1 MRGRNRSDE
10 RPAGV
15 IGRAHGGRV
24 VPPVLL
30 LAVLANS
37 AMVPLMPYLLATRL
51 GWQLWHVG
59 LYAFAVTATTIV
71 INRRA
76 SKLVDRGVSAVML
89 CAIGGAAQIVA
100 GVAAGAALDQPV
112 LLVLVVPALALGG
125 ATVPVFYVMG
135 RRAGVAAG
143 RDMGK
148 TNSLLRVATSG
159 GWVLGPAA
167 SFALLGWFNPE
178 VALLSISTAAA
189 VGLLVLV
196 LLRRRLDGPPA
207 DAAASARHEVTQPAD
222 RSTRTRMRF
231 AAVLVFL
238 LSFAHIATTTSLPLL
253 LVEHVSIDESHTGL
267 VIAVKAFVEMC
278 AILLSPWVLA
288 RFSPRTALAGCSLL
302 AVAAYGVY
310 LAANGWVLGVLGS
323 VLEGGYYGLFAAVGL
338 TWMQSLSPSRVGWS
352 TGTYMTGIYA
362 GTLLASPLS
371 GVVAHFWLPGITV
384 LSMVAAIT
392 ALVISLWKPRAAS
405 SPTASAGSDQHAPT
419 PSRST

>member
-1 MRGRNRSDE
+1 MRACDRANE
-10 RPAGV
+10 RTAGA
-15 IGRAHGGRV
+15 IGAVHGGRV
-24 VPPVLL
+24 VPPVLM

-100 GVAAGAALDQPV
+100 GGAAVASLDRPV

-135 RRAGVAAG
+135 RRAAVAAG
-143 RDMGK
+143 RDVTK
-148 TNSLLRVATSG
+148 YNSVLRVATSG

-167 SFALLGWFNPE
+167 SFALLGWFSPG
-178 VALLSISTAAA
+178 VALLGVSSAAA

-196 LLRRRLDGPPA
+196 LLRRRIDGPQAEATAA
-207 DAAASARHEVTQPAD
+207 DRHEVTQPAD
-222 RSTRTRMRF
+222 HATRTRMRS
-231 AAVLVFL
+231 AATLVFL

-253 LVEHVSIDESHTGL
+253 LVEHVSIDESRTGL

-278 AILLSPWVLA
+278 AILLAPWVLA
-288 RFSPRTALAGCSLL
+288 RLNPRAALAGCSLVAL
-302 AVAAYGVY
+302 AAYGVY
-310 LAANGWVLGVLGS
+310 LAADGWALGVLGS

-338 TWMQSLSPSRVGWS
+338 TWMQSLSPSRVGWT
-352 TGTYMTGIYA
+352 TGMYMTGIYA
-362 GTLLASPLS
+362 GTLLGSPLS

-392 ALVISLWKPRAAS
+392 ALIISLWKPRAAS
-405 SPTASAGSDQHAPT
+405 SVTDSAGSDQPAPP
-419 PSRST
+419 PSRSN